1 MSYSGND
8 DALRIPIEIKTED
21 SKEIRQLINDL
32 ADAENDVRGIRPRRG
47 KGAGDTTSRSPFQL
61 PEDFGEG
68 IFSGGITQNTPEKIT
83 GKDKTSRQ
91 AIQRESEFSKLRDRV
106 DNVEEATSN
115 TGAIVGGIGELL
127 GISGLSSKLTNLKG
141 GAGGGKFAATGAV
154 ANLGKSAVNSG
165 AAIAAG
171 GVSGIVGRVTSFAGK
186 AFLPAA
192 AAIAIFE
199 ITNLIVQEMFKPGG
213 LMDRRFKRVINNEIA
228 ASAELEEKTAI
239 GQGFKVI
246 QFTTQPS
253 VRGEAGVVSSL
264 QRVITNQGVYN
275 RDLQLKG
282 KGIL

>member
-32 ADAENDVRGIRPRRG
+32 ADAENDLRGIKPRRG
-47 KGAGDTTSRSPFQL
+47 KGTGDATSRSPFQL
-61 PEDFGEG
+61 PEEFGEG
-68 IFSGGITQNTPEKIT
+68 IFSGGITQNTPEKIA

-106 DNVEEATSN
+106 NNVEESASN
-115 TGAIVGGIGELL
+115 TGAIVGGIGEIL
-127 GISGLSSKLTNLKG
+127 GISGLSAKLTNLKG
-141 GAGGGKFAATGAV
+141 GVGGKFAASGAV
-154 ANLGKSAVNSG
+154 ANLGKSAVSSG

-171 GVSGIVGRVTSFAGK
+171 GVTGVIGRVTSFAGK

-199 ITNLIVQEMFKPGG
+199 ITSLIVQEMFKPGG

-246 QFTTQPS
+246 QFTTHPS
-253 VRGEAGVVSSL
+253 VRGEAGVISSL

-275 RDLQLKG
+275 RDLQLRG
-282 KGIL
+282 KGVL